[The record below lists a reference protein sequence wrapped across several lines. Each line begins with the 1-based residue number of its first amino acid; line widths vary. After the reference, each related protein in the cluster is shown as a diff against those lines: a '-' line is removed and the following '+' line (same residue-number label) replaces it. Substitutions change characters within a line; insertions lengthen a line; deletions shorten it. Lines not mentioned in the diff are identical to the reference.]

1 MPRIALYAGSFD
13 PITRGHEDLIRRSLG
28 FVDRLIVAVAINVA
42 KQPLFTIEERKKFI
56 QEAVGD
62 DSRVAV
68 REFEGLLVDFAR
80 RANATIT
87 IRGLRAVSDFEY
99 EYQMALMNRHLNP
112 ELETLFMV
120 PSIDLTFVSSSLVR
134 EVARF
139 GGDTSDLVHP
149 AVEAAL
155 RARFPR
161 K

>member
-28 FVDRLIVAVAINVA
+28 FVDQLIVAVAINVA

-56 QEAVGD
+56 HDAVGD
-62 DSRVAV
+62 DSRVVV

-80 RANATIT
+80 RVGATIT

-99 EYQMALMNRHLNP
+99 EYQMALMNRHLHA